1 MKKSTFFI
9 ALLVFAALGVTTSL
23 VSVQVFHSH
32 DGQMSHAAWKDVY
45 ESPAAQIRGVDAVV
59 VARHVGTSPGRVV
72 IGENPEDVT
81 PFELNHFVVTRGMK
95 GLGEGDPLTVER
107 VGGDANGHTIL
118 LDADGGPYVPG
129 QEYVLFVNR
138 QPESDFYFLVNGE
151 GRYVVSQDGELMAAV
166 EGEGRVAPVLSG
178 IAVEQFAA
186 IVDNSLRERSFEK

>member
-9 ALLVFAALGVTTSL
+9 ALLTVAALGVTASL

-32 DGQMSHAAWKDVY
+32 DGRVSHAAWKDVY
-45 ESPAAQIRGVDAVV
+45 ESPMAQIHGVDAVV
-59 VARHVGTSPGRVV
+59 LARHVGTSPGRVV
-72 IGENPEDVT
+72 IGENPDDVT

-95 GLGEGDPLTVER
+95 GLGTGEPFTVER

-138 QPESDFYFLVNGE
+138 QQESDFYFLVNGE
-151 GRYVVSQDGELMAAV
+151 GRYFVGQNGELVAAV
-166 EGEGRVAPVLSG
+166 EDAGRVAPVLSG
-178 IAVEQFAA
+178 MPVEQFAA
-186 IVDNSLRERSFEK
+186 IVDESVRERALQR